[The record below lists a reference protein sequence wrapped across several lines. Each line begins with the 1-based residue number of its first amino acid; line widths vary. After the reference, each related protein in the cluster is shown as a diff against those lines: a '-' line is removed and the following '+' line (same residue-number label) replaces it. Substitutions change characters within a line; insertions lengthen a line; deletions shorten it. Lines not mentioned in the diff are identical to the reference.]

1 VSDELERRLR
11 DSLRAYADLVD
22 EPESRDLP
30 TGTAPPEPRAALRG
44 WRGAVLGA
52 AAAAA
57 VVSWSFWVVTS
68 DGDRPVAAGS
78 DAASVAS
85 RAEAAS
91 GSPEGDTLAADAA
104 AGAPGETQTLPPS
117 LEVGAAYPLDLYT
130 HCGVLGL
137 DVGGVWFA
145 ADPPL
150 VEGAG
155 NPPAGWGNPYQ
166 RGTLTL
172 VTTEEAVFADG
183 AGHDVRLVADDPA
196 RPGPC
201 D

>member
-1 VSDELERRLR
+1 VSDELELRMR

-22 EPESRDLP
+22 EPEPADLP
-30 TGTAPPEPRAALRG
+30 RSTAPAASRGALRG
-44 WRGAVLGA
+44 WRGAAVGA

-57 VVSWSFWVVTS
+57 VVSWTFWVVTDDDTGVES
-68 DGDRPVAAGS
+68 AAGPVGS
-78 DAASVAS
+78 S
-85 RAEAAS
+85 AEITS
-91 GSPEGDTLAADAA
+91 EQPENGPLSADAA
-104 AGAPGETQTLPPS
+104 AAAPGEGQAVATLP
-117 LEVGAAYPLDLYT
+117 EVGVASPLDLYT
-130 HCGVLGL
+130 HCGVLGT
-137 DVGGVWFA
+137 DIAGVWFA

-166 RGTLTL
+166 PGTLTL
-172 VTTEEAVFADG
+172 VSAEEAVFADEV
-183 AGHDVRLVADDPA
+183 GHRVRLVADETA

>member
-1 VSDELERRLR
+1 VPDDLERRLR

-22 EPESRDLP
+22 EPESSDLP
-30 TGTAPPEPRAALRG
+30 TRTAPPAPRATLRG

-52 AAAAA
+52 AATAA

-68 DGDRPVAAGS
+68 DDPVAGPAAGS
-78 DAASVAS
+78 VGSSAETASD
-85 RAEAAS
+85 R
-91 GSPEGDTLAADAA
+91 PEGDTLAADAA
-104 AGAPGETQTLPPS
+104 AAAPGEGQALASLP
-117 LEVGAAYPLDLYT
+117 EVGVAYPLDLYT
-130 HCGVLGL
+130 HCGVLGT

-150 VEGAG
+150 VEGAA

-166 RGTLTL
+166 PGTLTL
-172 VTTEEAVFADG
+172 VSTEEALFADEV
-183 AGHDVRLVADDPA
+183 GHVVRLVADDAA
-196 RPGPC
+196 RPAPC